1 MNWHIL
7 LALGLCI
14 LTAGTLGWNRMF
26 RGYCLES
33 VAYFRHEVL
42 PQLQNNSA
50 WNDEAADLDDEAI
63 PDTENFI
70 TDSTLIIVPLTCAM
84 VINCALLIFL
94 STDIPI
100 SGFIN
105 GLVAFGNATAAVWI
119 SISRVRYFKVQAHV
133 YACYTLLQAEEFHKK
148 SLDELDELEAE
159 ENGEEK

>member
-105 GLVAFGNATAAVWI
+105 GLVAFGNALWGLDFAAFSALHSPQLPPSCNVRPCQVVFI
-119 SISRVRYFKVQAHV
+119 VSI
-133 YACYTLLQAEEFHKK
+133 
-148 SLDELDELEAE
+148 
-159 ENGEEK
+159 